1 MNADYI
7 AAALMITAA
16 IVWPITGC
24 LRDLRERAEA
34 ERVAGED
41 QAPRGEVVSQSVGDN
56 VAVSSVVRDAS
67 LYANRPDA
75 VHIASWHPAVALA
88 VADWLIKSAETYERL
103 EDDLRGLEGVPTIEQ
118 VYGYD
123 FTEAIAVARAYVGA
137 DA

>member
-7 AAALMITAA
+7 AAALMITTA

-67 LYANRPDA
+67 SRGWESGSLRSDTPIYDA
-75 VHIASWHPAVALA
+75 TAAHLA
-88 VADWLIKSAETYERL
+88 HAEAAR
-103 EDDLRGLEGVPTIEQ
+103 DLRDER
-118 VYGYD
+118 
-123 FTEAIAVARAYVGA
+123 IARWLDGA
-137 DA
+137 S

>member
-41 QAPRGEVVSQSVGDN
+41 QARGDFEPSDTPLF
-56 VAVSSVVRDAS
+56 DAT
-67 LYANRPDA
+67 AA
-75 VHIASWHPAVALA
+75 HLA
-88 VADWLIKSAETYERL
+88 HAEAAR
-103 EDDLRGLEGVPTIEQ
+103 DLRDER
-118 VYGYD
+118 
-123 FTEAIAVARAYVGA
+123 IARWLDGA
-137 DA
+137 S